1 MSDYMFNL
9 ESHLT
14 AGQNA
19 VLSAVQTAAG
29 EANLGLFLTGG
40 ALRDMLGGFPIRDL
54 DFTVEGRR
62 SSWRGTWP
70 SDARPKYWR
79 WTTTGKA
86 SSCTFPAGYSA
97 RFRWRARRSTLAPG
111 PSRW

>member
-14 AGQNA
+14 AAQNA

-54 DFTVEGRR
+54 DFTVEGPAVKLARDVAKRR
-62 SSWRGTWP
+62 SMP
-70 SDARPKYWR
+70 V
-79 WTTTGKA
+79 
-86 SSCTFPAGYSA
+86 
-97 RFRWRARRSTLAPG
+97 LG

>member
-40 ALRDMLGGFPIRDL
+40 ALRDMLGGFPIRDRGSI
-54 DFTVEGRR
+54 VWSKSR
-62 SSWRGTWP
+62 STDR
-70 SDARPKYWR
+70 
-79 WTTTGKA
+79 
-86 SSCTFPAGYSA
+86 
-97 RFRWRARRSTLAPG
+97 RWRPRA
-111 PSRW
+111 